1 MIPYLDDKLYWF
13 STIRLL
19 SNNDARKSI
28 VYRASKIYQRP
39 LFLSSAY
46 HVRSMRLPLF
56 YYFHTCSYLFYTIM
70 RAGHIDWRCIQTD
83 RITSKYLNQTGAE
96 RRVTWRKFEEK
107 TTTLSTLIV
116 SKVQKGF
123 CVTNEETNGS
133 TQRCWLNVRTR
144 RNRKSKNVKLSVFC

>member
-28 VYRASKIYQRP
+28 VYRASKIHQRP
-39 LFLSSAY
+39 LFSSAAY
-46 HVRSMRLPLF
+46 HVRSMRLSLF

-83 RITSKYLNQTGAE
+83 RITWKSNRSWKESN
-96 RRVTWRKFEEK
+96 VTK
-107 TTTLSTLIV
+107 
-116 SKVQKGF
+116 
-123 CVTNEETNGS
+123 
-133 TQRCWLNVRTR
+133 TR
-144 RNRKSKNVKLSVFC
+144 RKDYNVVHVGCIKGTKRILRDKRRNKWINTALLIKRHWSGRGGTGKAGI